1 MSTAAERRAL
11 WFLAGVI
18 TLGGGARA
26 VDARRAEASA
36 TRADPSPL
44 THQLAAIDSAR
55 RRQGHTRRAGLRDAA
70 VGARRDSRQLPA
82 GAPAPPAPPRVEP
95 SYVAPPLV
103 PSYMPPSYGP
113 LPPSQMAATPQGAT
127 RWFQAHPLDLDV
139 ATALDLEALPGVGP
153 SLARRIVAERD
164 AHGPFGSLRGLERV
178 RGIGPALVE
187 RLKPLV
193 LFSGVPLPGTRSP
206 VKAPS
211 RGRHRASRG

>member
-55 RRQGHTRRAGLRDAA
+55 RRQGHTRRAGPRDAG
-70 VGARRDSRQLPA
+70 VGARSDSRQSPA
-82 GAPAPPAPPRVEP
+82 GAPPPPPRVEP

-113 LPPSQMAATPQGAT
+113 LPPPRTGATLQGAK

-139 ATALDLEALPGVGP
+139 ATAIDLEALPGVGP

-164 AHGPFGSLRGLERV
+164 AHGPFGSLQGLERV